1 MVEPTESKGTPEAFG
16 QGKTLPL
23 LAAYAHSFSTALS
36 SALDETFSLPDK
48 GIGSP
53 INCTLL
59 LVLRFLAFVS
69 LLDEYLMARATRMMR

>member
-36 SALDETFSLPDK
+36 SALDETFSLPGK
-48 GIGSP
+48 GIGSLP
-53 INCTLL
+53 LIAPCSS
-59 LVLRFLAFVS
+59 FYVS
-69 LLDEYLMARATRMMR
+69 SLSFPFSMSI

>member
-23 LAAYAHSFSTALS
+23 LAAYAHSLTALS
-36 SALDETFSLPDK
+36 SALDETFSLPGK